1 MYQLVSMEF
10 GTTIGV
16 VVELMLGTGIVVF
29 ILLMAK
35 LSVFLPFFLN
45 FSPLDDELIVHLLN
59 LILPISE
66 ISLLRAVLFNES

>member
-35 LSVFLPFFLN
+35 LSVFLPLFLN
-45 FSPLDDELIVHLLN
+45 FSPLDD
-59 LILPISE
+59 
-66 ISLLRAVLFNES
+66 